1 MADGLVK
8 FLEDCTVWEDFFF
21 FFSNWIF
28 VPTVFFSSLQ
38 MDNVRTQLLITVKR
52 GVMLF

>member
-8 FLEDCTVWEDFFF
+8 FLEDCTVWEDFF